1 MWWKKTFTRT
11 ATASIFIL
19 AINLSIFS
27 QPISPYLVGNNVWLN
42 PSDEVW
48 KKTSECGLQIVRIG
62 GLAYEDALP
71 ANYKDWI
78 KRIRDMGAEPL
89 LQVPSRNSVEYAA
102 NLVKDNMDVKFWN
115 IGNETGANAAG
126 IAGYVKPRASAMK
139 AVNPNIKI
147 FVPDGAWY
155 SFTDMP
161 ELLGGSADI
170 SGKDDKGN
178 YYIDGA
184 CWHQYPFNGLAGGWD
199 GMIAQMVKNTV
210 ACKKDVDFANKKQGR
225 TGNNKI
231 GWGIGEFNGSGEVG
245 GFPVHSWEN
254 GQMFGVVYGLT
265 MKYEGT
271 YACTWSMFENGGNH
285 GGTDFSFLDGNGL
298 TPRASYRH
306 MELIAKNFSGEY
318 IDGVCSVAKLVTYG
332 SIDAAKNK
340 LCAMLINRT
349 GSAYD
354 FALRFD
360 GQTVAAGKTAIN
372 MDAKVTGE
380 YTDNIAA
387 NNTILLV
394 FTGTAGKK
402 YTYTPG
408 DFDAGKA
415 PSVSD
420 ITSPFTVA
428 IRQNAADNPKKT
440 QEIIC
445 RQAGGL
451 LAITFSSARKY
462 TLTLT
467 EINGRV
473 VARQSG
479 VGARA
484 EFNTRLLSGGVFCVR
499 VDAENE
505 AVFSRAIVVQ

>member
-1 MWWKKTFTRT
+1 MRWSKTCNRNL
-11 ATASIFIL
+11 AVCYVIL
-19 AINLSIFS
+19 AINLAAFS

-102 NLVKDNMDVKFWN
+102 NLVRDNPDVKFWN

-139 AVNPNIKI
+139 AVNPKIKI

-155 SFTDMP
+155 DFTEMP
-161 ELLGGSADI
+161 KLLGGSADI

-184 CWHQYPFNGLAGGWD
+184 CWHQYPYGGLVGGWD
-199 GMIAQMVKNTV
+199 GMIAQMLKNTL
-210 ACKKDVDFANKKQGR
+210 ACKKDVDFANEKQGR
-225 TGNNKI
+225 TGDNKI

-271 YACTWSMFENGGNH
+271 YGCTWSMFENGGNH

-318 IDGVCSVAKLVTYG
+318 VDGVCSVEKLVTYG
-332 SIDAAKNK
+332 CKDVAKNK

-349 GSAYD
+349 GQAHDY
-354 FALRFD
+354 ALRFD
-360 GQTVAAGKTAIN
+360 NQTAAAGKTAITI
-372 MDAKVTGE
+372 DAKVSGE
-380 YTDNIAA
+380 YTDNIPA
-387 NNTILLV
+387 NATILLV
-394 FTGTAGKK
+394 FTGTTGKK
-402 YTYTPG
+402 YTYTSA
-408 DFDAGKA
+408 DFDKGSA
-415 PSVSD
+415 PTVSD
-420 ITSPFTVA
+420 IKSTFNANISHISAGSMKRSQSIVCHRNGAKFTIDFPTA
-428 IRQNAADNPKKT
+428 QR
-440 QEIIC
+440 
-445 RQAGGL
+445 
-451 LAITFSSARKY
+451 Y

-467 EINGRV
+467 GLNGRV
-473 VARQSG
+473 VTRTSGTGAQAPINTGLLPSG
-479 VGARA
+479 VYCVTVKA
-484 EFNTRLLSGGVFCVR
+484 EK
-499 VDAENE
+499 E
-505 AVFSRAIVVQ
+505 AAFSKVIIKE